1 MELGVASKGG
11 GLAQS
16 PIGRLAAD
24 AIFLFRLKIVFIPT
38 TWNQRQEPQPA
49 LPKPGRVS
57 FLS

>member
-1 MELGVASKGG
+1 
-11 GLAQS
+11 LAQS

-38 TWNQRQEPQPA
+38 TWNQRQEPQLA